1 MEQSIP
7 EDRPALRRTLILG
20 GAALVS
26 LAALALAL
34 LMGAWAFEFRR
45 LSLHEGR
52 LKRLVEAKPT
62 VMAASQALREEG
74 WTTVAAEVED
84 ATLAKLFG
92 SDPPPRVAEVR
103 TKRAR
108 WPTARVF
115 ANADLVYV
123 LYFAENGKVAD
134 FSLIKR

>member
-1 MEQSIP
+1 MKEL
-7 EDRPALRRTLILG
+7 RPAVRRAVILS

-26 LAALALAL
+26 LAILALAL

-52 LKRLVEAKPT
+52 LKRLVGADPKPT
-62 VMAASQALREEG
+62 VMVASQALRDEG
-74 WTTVAAEVED
+74 WTTLAAEVGD
-84 ATLAKLFG
+84 ATLARLFG
-92 SDPPPRVAEVR
+92 DHPPPRVAEVR
-103 TKRAR
+103 TKRSR

-115 ANADLVYV
+115 GNGDLVYV
-123 LYFAENGKVAD
+123 LYFADDGKIAD

>member
-1 MEQSIP
+1 MKEL
-7 EDRPALRRTLILG
+7 RPAVRRAVILG

-26 LAALALAL
+26 LAILALAL

-62 VMAASQALREEG
+62 VVVASQGLRDEG
-74 WTTVAAEVED
+74 WTLLAAELGD
-84 ATLAKLFG
+84 ATLAKVFG
-92 SDPPPRVAEVR
+92 DQPPPRVAEVR
-103 TKRAR
+103 TKRSR

-115 ANADLVYV
+115 GNGDLVYV
-123 LYFAENGKVAD
+123 LYFADDGKVAD
-134 FSLIKR
+134 FSLVKR